1 MPLRLHPLH
10 SMRARPPRRPRVA
23 SYQPLEGC
31 RFPIGDR
38 AGSTSPRRS
47 SVNASGGLDVWR
59 SATGDRDPTHPR
71 RALHPPPRRQWAPVS
86 SVNTML
92 HGVRGFLRY
101 SHIDGLTGADPAGL
115 RPAAQGSTPMRP
127 VLGGWTGWN
136 SSGSRPGWPAVVVR
150 DGETG
155 SVRSTRRAR
164 CRAQRGDSSRSSRFS
179 PCTTGAR
186 AYLLGI
192 NALRASEGAAVDPGA
207 EPGSSQAQRPPR
219 AGGGR

>member
-71 RALHPPPRRQWAPVS
+71 RALHPPPRRKWAPVS

-101 SHIDGLTGADPAGL
+101 AHIDGLTGADPAGL
-115 RPAAQGSTPMRP
+115 RPVAKGSTPMRP

-136 SSGSRPGWPAVVVR
+136 SSGSRP
-150 DGETG
+150 
-155 SVRSTRRAR
+155 S
-164 CRAQRGDSSRSSRFS
+164 
-179 PCTTGAR
+179 
-186 AYLLGI
+186 GI
-192 NALRASEGAAVDPGA
+192 
-207 EPGSSQAQRPPR
+207 EPGPAAAPCGWWALTRVLFQGRLDVALSPRTMRPSR
-219 AGGGR
+219 GR